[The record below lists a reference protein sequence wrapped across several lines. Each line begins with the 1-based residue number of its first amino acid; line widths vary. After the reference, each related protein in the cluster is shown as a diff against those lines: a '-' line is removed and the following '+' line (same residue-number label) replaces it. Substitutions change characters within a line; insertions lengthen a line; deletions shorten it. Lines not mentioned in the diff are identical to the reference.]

1 MKRKLVVYAVA
12 LASALALTACKPE
25 KNNSVKV
32 GTIDGPETQLM
43 EAAKKVAQ
51 QKYDLDVAIVPFT
64 DYNTP
69 NAALND
75 GSLDANAFQTVPFL
89 DAQVKQYGYKFAVV
103 GKTFV
108 YPMGI
113 YSKKIKD
120 ISQVPNNAKIAIPND
135 PSNEARALLLLQKA
149 GLITLKPGV
158 TVNATKLDIASN
170 PKNVQIIELEAP
182 QLPRSL
188 ADVDLAAINT
198 NFAVSAGLSPIKDA
212 ILHEDANSPYANIIV
227 VKAKDANDEKIQE
240 LVKSFQSDE
249 VKQEAKKLFGD
260 AAIPAF

>member
-1 MKRKLVVYAVA
+1 MKKIVICV
-12 LASALALTACKPE
+12 LAFLSVFSLTACKPE
-25 KNNSVKV
+25 KPSTVKV

-43 EAAKKVAQ
+43 DAAKQVAQ
-51 QKYDLDVAIVPFT
+51 KKYGLVVEIVPFS

-89 DAQVKQYGYKFAVV
+89 DAQSKQYGYQFAVA

-108 YPMGI
+108 YPVGI
-113 YSKKIKD
+113 YSQKIKD
-120 ISQVPNNAKIAIPND
+120 IAQVPDNAKVAVPND

-149 GLITLKPGV
+149 KLITLKPEA
-158 TVNATKLDIASN
+158 TVNATKLDIVEN
-170 PKNVQIIELEAP
+170 PKHLQIVELEAP

-188 ADVDLAAINT
+188 ADVDLAVINT
-198 NFAVSAGLSPIKDA
+198 NFAVGAGLSPIKDA
-212 ILHEDANSPYANIIV
+212 IFHEDGDSPYANIIV
-227 VKAKDANDEKIQE
+227 VRAKDVNDPRIQQ

-249 VKQEAKKLFGD
+249 VKQEAKKVFGD
-260 AAIPAF
+260 GAIPAF

>member
-1 MKRKLVVYAVA
+1 MKKILVLLLVC
-12 LASALALTACKPE
+12 LSALGLTACKPQ
-25 KNNSVKV
+25 KTNTIKV

-43 EAAKKVAQ
+43 EAAKQVAQ
-51 QKYDLDVAIVPFT
+51 KKYGLNIVVVAFS

-89 DAQVKQYGYKFAVV
+89 DAQSKQNNYQFAVA
-103 GKTFV
+103 GKTFI
-108 YPMGI
+108 YPVGI
-113 YSKKIKD
+113 YSQKIKD
-120 ISQVPNNAKIAIPND
+120 ISKVPDNAKVAIPSD

-149 GLITLKPGV
+149 QLITLKPGA

-170 PKNVQIIELEAP
+170 PKHLQILELEAP

-188 ADVDLAAINT
+188 ADVDLAVINT
-198 NFAVSAGLSPIKDA
+198 NFAVGAGLSPIKDA
-212 ILHEDANSPYANIIV
+212 IFHEDANSPYVNIIV
-227 VKAKDANDEKIQE
+227 VRAKDVNDPRIQQ
-240 LVKSFQSDE
+240 LVNAFHSDE

-260 AAIPAF
+260 GAIPGF